1 METNYEKIY
10 SGNFIVVQLLVS
22 RLEDAGINPIMKD
35 ESQIGLSAVLVSDY
49 QGMIDLYVNQSELDE
64 ANAIVSTTL
73 SEMAAE

>member
-49 QGMIDLYVNQSELDE
+49 QGMIDLYVNQSELDK
-64 ANAIVSTTL
+64 ANTIVSTTL